1 VKGARAVTAVFQAN
15 GLATLIGSLPLVDH
29 NEALDLIWAYM
40 PEIPM
45 WAQLP
50 SNRREGMMV
59 QFASGL
65 PGLCHA
71 NDSLFVDAGGD
82 AFDRELLE
90 FYEDYLAVIEGRLQ
104 LDASRFALTEDT
116 AQGFFTLAKRLQTA
130 ANIPAA
136 VKGQITGPFTF
147 CTGIADQEKR
157 AIFYDPQIR
166 DAAVKLLALKARWQ
180 AERLAEFQRPV
191 IIFVDEPGLAGF
203 GSSEF
208 TSIAREEV
216 MQCLEDVF
224 EPVHQAG
231 GLTGVHVC
239 ANTDW
244 SLVLDSAADFVSF
257 DAYGY
262 FDRFI
267 LYPDRIRAFLD
278 AGKFLAWGLVPTLN
292 ADDLE
297 KETAASLVRRFEEQ
311 VKQVAALG
319 IDPRQLIN
327 QSLITPAC
335 GAGTLSIDLAKKV
348 LKITREIS
356 EEIRKRYS

>member
-1 VKGARAVTAVFQAN
+1 MTKAFKAN
-15 GLATLIGSLPLVDH
+15 GLATLIGSLPLADH
-29 NEALDLIWAYM
+29 HEALDLIWEHM
-40 PEIPM
+40 PEIPV

-50 SNRREGMMV
+50 GNRREGMMV

-71 NDSLFVDAGGD
+71 NDSLFVDTGGE
-82 AFDRELLE
+82 AFDRELVE
-90 FYEDYLAVIEGRLQ
+90 FYEEFMAVDEGRIR
-104 LDASRFALTEDT
+104 LDGSRFALTEDT
-116 AQGFFTLAKRLQTA
+116 SRGFFKFLRRLQTDA
-130 ANIPAA
+130 GSPAA

-147 CTGIADQEKR
+147 CTGIVDQEKR

-166 DAAVKLLALKARWQ
+166 DAAVKLIGLKARWQ
-180 AERLAEFQRPV
+180 AEQLAEFQRPV

-208 TSIAREEV
+208 TSISREDV
-216 MQCLEDVF
+216 AQCFDDVF
-224 EPVHQAG
+224 EPVHQVG
-231 GLTGVHVC
+231 GLVGVHVC

-244 SLVLDSAADFVSF
+244 SLVLDSATDFVSF

-267 LYPDRIRAFLD
+267 LYSDQIKAFLQ

-297 KETAASLVRRFEEQ
+297 KETAASLLRRFEAQIE
-311 VKQVAALG
+311 QVAALG
-319 IDPRQLIN
+319 IDPRQLIE

-348 LKITREIS
+348 LKITRKIS
-356 EEIRKRYS
+356 QEIRKRYT

>member
-1 VKGARAVTAVFQAN
+1 MMEVFRAN

-29 NEALDLIWAYM
+29 HEALDLIWEHM

-50 SNRREGMMV
+50 GSRHEGMMV

-65 PGLCHA
+65 PGLCQA
-71 NDSLFVDAGGD
+71 NDSLFVDTAGE
-82 AFDRELLE
+82 AFERELLE
-90 FYEDYLAVIEGRLQ
+90 FYEEYMAVDEGRIR

-116 AQGFFTLAKRLQTA
+116 AQGFFTFLKRLQTA
-130 ANIPAA
+130 AGSLTA

-147 CTGIADQEKR
+147 CTGIVDQDKR
-157 AIFYDPQIR
+157 AIFYNPEIR

-203 GSSEF
+203 GSSAF
-208 TSIAREEV
+208 TSISREEV
-216 MQCLEDVF
+216 SQCFGDVF

-231 GLTGVHVC
+231 GLIGVHVC

-244 SLVLDSAADFVSF
+244 SLVLDSGADFVSF

-267 LYPDRIRAFLD
+267 LYSDQIKAFLE
-278 AGKFLAWGLVPTLN
+278 AGKFLAWGLIPTLN

-297 KETAASLVRRFEEQ
+297 KETTASLLDRFETQLEQ
-311 VKQVAALG
+311 VATLG
-319 IDPRQLIN
+319 IDPQQLIK

-348 LKITREIS
+348 LRVTREIS
-356 EEIRKRYS
+356 QEIRNRYS

>member
-1 VKGARAVTAVFQAN
+1 VTEVFQAN

-29 NEALDLIWAYM
+29 EEALDLIWEHM

-50 SNRREGMMV
+50 ANRGEGMMV

-65 PGLCHA
+65 PGLRHS
-71 NDSLFVDAGGD
+71 NDSLFVDTQSE
-82 AFDRELLE
+82 AFERELLE
-90 FYEDYLAVIEGRLQ
+90 FYEDFMALDEGSIR
-104 LDASRFALTEDT
+104 LDASRFTLAEDT
-116 AQGFFTLAKRLQTA
+116 ARGFFAFLRRLQTA
-130 ANIPAA
+130 AGSPTA

-157 AIFYDPQIR
+157 AIFYEPQVR
-166 DAAVKLLALKARWQ
+166 DAAVKLLALKACWQ
-180 AERLAEFQRPV
+180 VERLAEFQRPV

-208 TSIAREEV
+208 TSITREDV
-216 MQCLEDVF
+216 AQCFEEVF

-231 GLTGVHVC
+231 GLIGVHVC

-244 SLVLDSAADFVSF
+244 SLVLDSPADLVSF

-267 LYPDRIRAFLD
+267 LYPDQIRAFLG

-292 ADDLE
+292 VDDLE
-297 KETAASLVRRFEEQ
+297 KETTASLMRRFEDQ
-311 VKQVAALG
+311 IQQVAALG
-319 IDPRQLIN
+319 IDARQLIK
-327 QSLITPAC
+327 QSLITPSC
-335 GAGTLSIDLAKKV
+335 GAGTLSIDLAQKV
-348 LKITREIS
+348 LNVTREIS
-356 EEIRKRYS
+356 REIRKSNFLA

>member
-1 VKGARAVTAVFQAN
+1 MTKVFQAN

-29 NEALDLIWAYM
+29 HEAVDLIWEHM

-50 SNRREGMMV
+50 GNRREGMMV
-59 QFASGL
+59 QFTPGL
-65 PGLCHA
+65 PGLCYA
-71 NDSLFVDAGGD
+71 NDSLYVDTGSD
-82 AFDRELLE
+82 ACDRELVE
-90 FYEDYLAVIEGRLQ
+90 FYEDFMAVDAGRIR
-104 LDASRFALTEDT
+104 LDGSRFALTEDT
-116 AQGFFTLAKRLQTA
+116 ARGFFTFIQRLQTA
-130 ANIPAA
+130 AGSLTA

-147 CTGIADQEKR
+147 CTGIFDQDKR

-166 DAAVKLLALKARWQ
+166 DAAVKLLGLKARWQ
-180 AERLAEFQRPV
+180 VERLAEFQRPV

-203 GSSEF
+203 GSSAF
-208 TSIAREEV
+208 TSIARKEV
-216 MQCLEDVF
+216 AQCFNDVF

-231 GLTGVHVC
+231 GLIGVHVC

-244 SLVLDSAADFVSF
+244 SLVLDAGADFVSF

-267 LYPDRIRAFLD
+267 LYSDQIKAFLE
-278 AGKFLAWGLVPTLN
+278 AGKFLAWGLIPTLN

-297 KETAASLVRRFEEQ
+297 KETTASLLHRFETQLEQ
-311 VKQVAALG
+311 VATLG
-319 IDPRQLIN
+319 IGPQQLIK

-348 LKITREIS
+348 LKLTRKIS
-356 EEIRKRYS
+356 EEIRSLYLN